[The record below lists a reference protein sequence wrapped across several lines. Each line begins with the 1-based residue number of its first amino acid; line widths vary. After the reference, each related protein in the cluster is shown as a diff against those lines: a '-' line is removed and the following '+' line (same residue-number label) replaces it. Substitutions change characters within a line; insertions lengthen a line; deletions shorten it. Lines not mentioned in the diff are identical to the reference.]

1 MRKVSNTELSQAAK
15 TPVLCTFNCIERVSI
30 RKNQTGEKTMAT
42 NERMSSVKQTET
54 KKGDKHMNTN
64 GQTATIVAS
73 PKRTKRIV
81 GASQRRAEIVIAA
94 LFVLN
99 AATSIAA
106 AFVLDPMLNAP
117 NYLAWIFPNK
127 AVVVLAALM
136 WSFNHIRL
144 VFIAVFA
151 LPLLRK
157 LDEALAVGYLATR
170 IIEGTIMMFGIV
182 ATLLLIPLSQE
193 FLQAGA
199 PHGSWFLPL
208 GEVLKQ
214 AKFLGLSEVST
225 PLLGLGGLL
234 FTWMLFR
241 YRLVPRFI
249 SVVGLIGY
257 ALVFLYSI
265 PGWFDLI
272 NLSPGASG
280 AWGVLALPVAVFEI
294 ILLPFW
300 LLFRGFK
307 MPEAPE
313 HPVAE

>member
-1 MRKVSNTELSQAAK
+1 
-15 TPVLCTFNCIERVSI
+15 
-30 RKNQTGEKTMAT
+30 MAT
-42 NERMSSVKQTET
+42 NERMSSVKQTAT
-54 KKGDKHMNTN
+54 KKGDKHMNTD

-94 LFVLN
+94 LFVLT
-99 AATSIAA
+99 AATSIPA

-127 AVVVLAALM
+127 AAVVLDALL
-136 WSFNHIRL
+136 WSFNNIGI

-170 IIEGTIMMFGIV
+170 IIEGTIMMVGIV

-199 PHGSWFLPL
+199 PQGSWFLTI
-208 GEVLKQ
+208 GDVLKQ
-214 AKFLGLSEVST
+214 AKYLGLSEVSAL
-225 PLLGLGGLL
+225 LLGLGGCL

-265 PGWFDLI
+265 VGWFGLIDLT
-272 NLSPGASG
+272 PGASG
-280 AWGVLALPVAVFEI
+280 PVRVLALPVAVFEI

-307 MPEAPE
+307 TPEAPE
-313 HPVAE
+313 HPVAA